1 MSDDLLLRI
10 ANDKL
15 ERKNRDE
22 KMYALHKEGLNFAS
36 LAQEFGMSK
45 QNVANRIARW
55 EVNLLREKSDCA
67 FSKLSQRTAK
77 LLRENGLNTMAD
89 IQRIDPQTLLK
100 IKNFGSK
107 SLNEVLQHFF
117 P

>member
-22 KMYALHKEGLNFAS
+22 KMYALHKEGLNLS
-36 LAQEFGMSK
+36 SIAQEFGMSK
-45 QNVANRIARW
+45 QNVANRINRW
-55 EVNLLREKSDCA
+55 ESQLLREKNDCP
-67 FSKLSQRTAK
+67 FSKISQRTAK
-77 LLRENGLNTMAD
+77 LLRENGLNTTAD
-89 IQRIDPQTLLK
+89 VQRIDPRTLLK

-117 P
+117 A

>member
-1 MSDDLLLRI
+1 
-10 ANDKL
+10 
-15 ERKNRDE
+15 
-22 KMYALHKEGLNFAS
+22 
-36 LAQEFGMSK
+36 MSK

-55 EVNLLREKSDCA
+55 EANLLREKSDCA

-107 SLNEVLQHFF
+107 SLNEVLQHF
-117 P
+117 PP

>member
-22 KMYALHKEGLNFAS
+22 KMYALHKEGLNLS
-36 LAQEFGMSK
+36 SIAQEFGMSK

-55 EVNLLREKSDCA
+55 ESQLLREKNDCA

-77 LLRENGLNTMAD
+77 LLRENGFNTTAD
-89 IQRIDPQTLLK
+89 VQRIDPRTLLK

-107 SLNEVLQHFF
+107 SLNEVLQNFF
-117 P
+117 A